1 MTQRLT
7 ISQILV
13 YYDFPEIFIAT
24 NQVET
29 TFLCLLVSTEQERT
43 AYISTPISKRRLSDF
58 IKGTIDLRDI
68 FEKPEVEQWYFF
80 DEVDEV
86 IVAKLWEGENLPQEY
101 LPETGFV
108 FHKQLD
114 GEELILVEAV

>member
-86 IVAKLWEGENLPQEY
+86 IVVDTYAAGVRVLCTCMVRLWPLIRWIHLNL
-101 LPETGFV
+101 
-108 FHKQLD
+108 
-114 GEELILVEAV
+114 